1 MCGALN
7 SEQHS
12 WQVHVA
18 LHDECQ
24 STDCQISPRLLA
36 KAAATARL
44 VGDQT
49 RAKPLCVTDTSL
61 VELGG
66 KFLLQ
71 AAW

>member
-1 MCGALN
+1 MSQCMWLSVNSANPLVARYRHAFRCLN
-7 SEQHS
+7 F
-12 WQVHVA
+12 
-18 LHDECQ
+18 
-24 STDCQISPRLLA
+24 A

-44 VGDQT
+44 AGDQT

-71 AAW
+71 AAT